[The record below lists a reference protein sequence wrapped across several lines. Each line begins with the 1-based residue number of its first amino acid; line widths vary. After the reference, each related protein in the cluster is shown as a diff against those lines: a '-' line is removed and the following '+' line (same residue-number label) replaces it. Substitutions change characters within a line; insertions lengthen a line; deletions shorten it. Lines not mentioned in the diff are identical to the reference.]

1 MRILLAGGGTAG
13 HVFPAIALA
22 RALIDDHGANVQV
35 VGTAVG
41 PEARLVPDAGLAF
54 AAIEARPLRRS
65 LSLDAVAAPVTALR
79 SVRSCATLVD
89 AADVV
94 VGLGGYASVPAVL
107 AAWRARRPVVLHEQN
122 AIPGLANRALS
133 LRAHATCVSFEESRA
148 LLPRR
153 KRVVVTGNPVR
164 EAIAG
169 VPGSREVLAKQARAE
184 FDLDEERR
192 TVLITGGSQGALRL
206 NRAAAGAAELL
217 RDRADL
223 QLLILT
229 GRSHIDEVTRATEAD
244 ARSRPL
250 RTRAIA
256 FVDRMDLAYAVAD
269 LVVGRSGAT
278 TIAEITACGLAAL
291 LVPYPYATADHQRAN
306 AASLERAGAA
316 GVLLDADLA
325 GDTLAHRMTEL
336 LDDPRRLGAMRERS
350 AAWGRPEAA
359 SELARVVTAAAT
371 EVRE

>member
-1 MRILLAGGGTAG
+1 
-13 HVFPAIALA
+13 
-22 RALIDDHGANVQV
+22 
-35 VGTAVG
+35 
-41 PEARLVPDAGLAF
+41 
-54 AAIEARPLRRS
+54 
-65 LSLDAVAAPVTALR
+65 
-79 SVRSCATLVD
+79 
-89 AADVV
+89 
-94 VGLGGYASVPAVL
+94 
-107 AAWRARRPVVLHEQN
+107 
-122 AIPGLANRALS
+122 
-133 LRAHATCVSFEESRA
+133 VSFEESRA

-164 EAIAG
+164 EAIAA

-269 LVVGRSGAT
+269 LVVGRAGAT

-306 AASLERAGAA
+306 AAALERAGAA

-325 GDTLAHRMTEL
+325 GETLARRMTEF
-336 LDDPRRLGAMRERS
+336 LDDARRLAAMRERS